1 MNASRFFLLF
11 FLKVQILYLSANV
24 LDWQNPQVNELNRMP
39 MRSHNFAYES
49 FDKAAL
55 NQPDKSNRYLSLN
68 GQWKFNWVKDAD
80 KRSFDFYETKFD
92 DRQWST
98 IPVPGNWE
106 LNGYGDP
113 VYVNIGYPWKGYFV
127 TNPPN
132 VPIENNW
139 VGSYRRTVTI
149 PAEWNGKQ
157 VVAHFGAVSS
167 NISLWVN
174 GKFVGY
180 SEDSKLEAEFDVTEY
195 LKKGD
200 NLIAF
205 QVFRWCD
212 GAYLE
217 DVDLIRLTGVSRD
230 CFLFARD
237 YKHIE
242 NLETTPDLTNNY
254 KDGLLEINLEL
265 SENAIGLSVLHEL
278 RKGDLVVTRSK
289 QVNSGKH
296 SLRVK
301 NPQKWSAESPNLYQL
316 FSYLVD
322 ENNDTVEVV
331 RTQVGFRK
339 VEISNSQLL
348 LNGKP
353 ILFKGVNRHEIDP
366 DFGYYVSPEL
376 MLQDIRIMKELNINA
391 VRTSHYPNDR
401 LWYEL
406 CDEYGLYVVAEA
418 NVESHGMGY
427 GEKTL
432 AKNSQFALAHL
443 ERNQRNVKRNRNH
456 PSVIFWSLGNEAGMG
471 ENFMNC
477 YNWIKQNDKSR
488 SVQYEQAGNGDGT
501 DIFCPMY
508 MEYDGVEKYLNN
520 NPQKPLIQCEYA
532 HAMGNS
538 MGGFKEYW
546 DLIRNNRIY
555 QGGFI
560 WDFVDQSLR
569 KKNKD
574 GIEIFAYAGDFNKY
588 DNNDDKNFCNNGL
601 ISPDRSLNPHAHEV
615 KYFHQNIWVTKND
628 LQKGKVDVFNEYF
641 FVNLNNYY
649 CEWELL
655 VDGISAQTGIV
666 SNVVVLPQQTVTL
679 NLPYSL
685 NGIAEN
691 AEVILNLYFKTK
703 TKQGLLSAGYTVSS
717 NQLIVREKAFDEIN
731 FKNIELNSNS
741 KIDLPEIKINNN
753 KCIVIKGVDFQV
765 DFDRK
770 TGFIDRYNVSGTEF
784 LNDKSVIKPNFWRA
798 PTDNDMGAQLQYKY
812 KVWRAPNLQLKNQTV
827 AYVDSLVVVV
837 AQYEIVEVAAKLEII
852 YLINNYGEIQVT
864 QKMTVDKSS
873 KGANLFR
880 FGMMFQMPYE
890 FRFVKYYGRG
900 PYENYIDRNNSS
912 FLRQYEQTVSEQF
925 YPYIRPQE
933 TGTKTD
939 IRWWRQINMAGKGLE
954 IISNQPYS
962 ISALHYSQDVL
973 SEGDEKAQRH
983 SSELI
988 EEKLVNIC
996 LDKIQMGLG
1005 CENSW
1010 KSTAR
1015 DEYLVKYDDYVFS
1028 FMLKPIRK

>member
-1 MNASRFFLLF
+1 MSYLKLFLFLLLNVS
-11 FLKVQILYLSANV
+11 FLGLCANN
-24 LDWQNPQVNELNRMP
+24 LEMWQNPQVNELNRMP
-39 MRSHNFAYES
+39 MRSHNFAFES
-49 FDKAAL
+49 FAKAKH
-55 NQPDKSNRYLSLN
+55 NQLDKSNRYLTLN

-80 KRSFDFYETKFD
+80 KRPLRFFETNFD
-92 DRQWST
+92 DNQWNT

-113 VYVNIGYPWKGYFV
+113 VYVNIGYPWKGYFK

-139 VGSYRRTVTI
+139 VGSYRRTVNI
-149 PAEWNGKQ
+149 PADWDGKQ
-157 VVAHFGAVSS
+157 VVANFGAVSS
-167 NISLWVN
+167 NIYLWVN

-212 GAYLE
+212 GSYLE

-237 YKHIE
+237 YKHIS
-242 NLETTPDLTNNY
+242 NLEVTPDLTNNY
-254 KDGLLEINLEL
+254 KDGMLELNLEL
-265 SENAIGLSVLHEL
+265 SKNAIGLSVLHEL
-278 RKGDLVVTRSK
+278 RNGNTVVARSK
-289 QVNSGKH
+289 QTNSGKH
-296 SLRVK
+296 SLRLK

-316 FSYLVD
+316 FSYLID
-322 ENNDTVEVV
+322 KSNDTIEVV

-339 VEISNSQLL
+339 IEISNSQLL
-348 LNGKP
+348 VNGKP

-366 DFGYYVSPEL
+366 DFGYYVSPER
-376 MLQDIRIMKELNINA
+376 MKQDIRIMKELNINA

-401 LWYEL
+401 LWYQL

-418 NVESHGMGY
+418 NVETHGMGY
-427 GEKTL
+427 GKNTL
-432 AKNSQFALAHL
+432 AKNPLFALGHL
-443 ERNQRNVKRNRNH
+443 QRNQRNVQRNRNH
-456 PSVIFWSLGNEAGMG
+456 PSIIFWSLGNEGGMG
-471 ENFMNC
+471 ENFMSC
-477 YNWIKQNDKSR
+477 YNWIKQSDKSR
-488 SVQYEQAGNGDGT
+488 PVQYEQAGKGEGT
-501 DIFCPMY
+501 DIYSPMY
-508 MEYDGVEKYLNN
+508 LEYEGVEQYLSN

-546 DLIRNNRIY
+546 DLIRNNPIY

-574 GIEIFAYAGDFNKY
+574 GIEIFAYAGDYNKY

-601 ISPDRSLNPHAHEV
+601 ISPDRNLNPHAYEV

-628 LQKGKVDVFNEYF
+628 LQKGKIDVFNEYF
-641 FVNLNNYY
+641 FVDLNNYI

-655 VDGISAQTGIV
+655 VDGIAVQTGIV
-666 SNVVVLPQQTVTL
+666 TNLNVLPQQTVTL
-679 NLPYSL
+679 YLPYKL
-685 NGIAEN
+685 NEIPSK
-691 AEVILNLYFKTK
+691 AEVILNVNFKTK
-703 TKQGLLSAGYTVSS
+703 TKQGLLPAGYTVSS
-717 NQLIVREKAFDEIN
+717 NQLIVKQKAFEEII
-731 FKNIELNSNS
+731 FKNFDTNPNS
-741 KIDLPEIKINNN
+741 KFDLPEINLNNN
-753 KCIVIKGVDFQV
+753 KCIIIKGVDFQI
-765 DFDRK
+765 DFDRR
-770 TGFIDRYNVSGTEF
+770 TGFLDRYFVSGVELLKENSF
-784 LNDKSVIKPNFWRA
+784 LKPNFWRA
-798 PTDNDMGAQLQYKY
+798 PTDNDMGAELQLKY
-812 KVWRAPNLQLKNQTV
+812 KVWRSPEYKLLNQSV
-827 AYVDSLVVVV
+827 SKINDLIEVVT
-837 AQYEIVEVAAKLEII
+837 QYDIVAAAATLTIV
-852 YLINNYGEIQVT
+852 YLINNYGEIKVT
-864 QKMTVDKSS
+864 QKMTVDKSV

-890 FRFVKYYGRG
+890 FHNIKYYGRG
-900 PYENYIDRNNSS
+900 PFENYIDRKSAS
-912 FLRQYEQTVSEQF
+912 FLRQYEQVVDEQF

-939 IRWWRQINMAGKGLE
+939 VRWWKQMNSAGKGLE
-954 IISNQPYS
+954 FYS
-962 ISALHYSQDVL
+962 SHPFSMSALNYQQDVI
-973 SEGDEKAQRH
+973 SEGDYKAQRH
-983 SSELI
+983 SSELVRD
-988 EEKLVNIC
+988 KLVNIC
-996 LDKIQMGLG
+996 IDKVQMGLG

-1015 DEYLVKYDDYVFS
+1015 DEYLVKFDDHEFS
-1028 FMLKPIRK
+1028 FILKPLK